1 MRLRCNRNN
10 GLKILA
16 ESIWFLFDF
25 DLSSRLSFNNRDIKG
40 DQKIKF
46 GLKSIMLSGIK
57 FLITGLP
64 GSGKTTLVE
73 KIIGSLQSEVSM
85 SGFITREI
93 RLKGRRLGFELR
105 SLDGQTAIFS
115 HVRLKTPYRVGKYRV
130 DLAGFE
136 NFLGSIKFF
145 DPDIRLVVVD
155 EIGKMECLSERFR
168 EIVSQL
174 LERPVVLLATIA
186 LRGTPFMEK
195 IKSSPVVQVFEIS
208 PANRENLALE
218 LLTRIRAKI

>member
-1 MRLRCNRNN
+1 MTVKIQANLKPMERN
-10 GLKILA
+10 GA
-16 ESIWFLFDF
+16 
-25 DLSSRLSFNNRDIKG
+25 
-40 DQKIKF
+40 
-46 GLKSIMLSGIK
+46 K

-73 KIIGSLQSEVSM
+73 KIIAEMQSEITM

-93 RLKGRRLGFELR
+93 RLEGQRLGFELR
-105 SLDGQTAIFS
+105 SLDGRTAILS
-115 HVRLKTPYRVGKYRV
+115 HVNLKTPYRVGKYRV

-145 DPDIRLVVVD
+145 KPEIRLVVVD

-168 EIVSQL
+168 EIVRQL
-174 LERPVVLLATIA
+174 LTWPSVLLATIA

-195 IKSSPVVQVFEIS
+195 IKASPAVQVFEIS
-208 PANRENLALE
+208 PANREQLGQK
-218 LLTRIRAKI
+218 LLLRIRAKVREPARFQSG